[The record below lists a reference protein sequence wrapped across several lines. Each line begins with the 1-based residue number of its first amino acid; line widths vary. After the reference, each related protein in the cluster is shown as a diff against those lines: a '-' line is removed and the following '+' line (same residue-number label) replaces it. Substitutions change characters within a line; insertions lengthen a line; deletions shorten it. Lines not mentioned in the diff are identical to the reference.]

1 MSEPLSTDGTSGQ
14 NFLIARPD
22 FHDRRV
28 ALSVRGR
35 SSVRVPDSCG
45 NDVGGEMD
53 IVLGVSMTPTTV
65 HMVVVDGEKADGAT
79 VEHDTFDIGSAE
91 GTPTSSA
98 TDHVLAAIMGTR
110 EGAVASGHR
119 LVSTG
124 VTWSDHAN
132 AAELRQALA
141 DRRID
146 GVTFVSQL
154 HAAGALAQA
163 AGSLFGYDK
172 PALLLVE
179 PDSATVAVVDMTDAA
194 VIKVDSQPLTDA
206 DTAPVLT
213 DMLSALKGHPSS
225 PDGMFVI
232 GSGRD
237 LSAVIEQANE
247 VLSIPVSA
255 PADGE
260 LALARGAALG
270 AADVG
275 GLDPPTAADLSGLE
289 QPTAAL
295 AYSQDTDALSAT
307 AAGVDDAAYAQVS
320 ADGQRAG
327 KPFVLVGS
335 AMAAIFTVGVI
346 SLVITLAV
354 SIRPTADSLPGP
366 AFGAAPPFV
375 APKQAPVPPSAM
387 PPAPPPAAAVPTS
400 VVPPPPPA
408 LEANVAPPTAAQ
420 APVPRHAVVPAPA
433 PEAAQPPP
441 EAAQPPPAAPPPAD
455 AAPAPP
461 VAAVPDNPQTGY
473 PPAYGPAYG
482 PGPGYAPAYGP
493 GPGYGQQ
500 PAIPL
505 IPGILG
511 IGPAPFYR
519 GPDRW
524 EQPRWPSGPGYA
536 PGRRGGG
543 APPWLWPG
551 G

>member
-1 MSEPLSTDGTSGQ
+1 
-14 NFLIARPD
+14 
-22 FHDRRV
+22 
-28 ALSVRGR
+28 
-35 SSVRVPDSCG
+35 
-45 NDVGGEMD
+45 MD

-110 EGAVASGHR
+110 EGAVAGGHR
-119 LVSTG
+119 LASTG
-124 VTWSDHAN
+124 VAWSDHAE

-154 HAAGALAQA
+154 QAAGALAQA
-163 AGSLFGYDK
+163 AGSLFGYDI

-179 PDSATVAVVDMTDAA
+179 PDNATVAVVDMTDAA
-194 VIKVDSQPLTDA
+194 IIKVDSQPLTDA
-206 DTAPVLT
+206 DAAPALT

-260 LALARGAALG
+260 IALARGAALA
-270 AADVG
+270 AADLG
-275 GLDPPTAADLSGLE
+275 GLDPPTAADLGGLE

-307 AAGVDDAAYAQVS
+307 AAGVDDATAAGVDDVAYAQVS
-320 ADGQRAG
+320 AYGQRAG

-335 AMAAIFTVGVI
+335 AMAAIFTIGVV

-354 SIRPTADSLPGP
+354 SIRPTADTLPGP
-366 AFGAAPPFV
+366 NFGAAPPPV
-375 APKQAPVPPSAM
+375 AAPQQAPPSAK
-387 PPAPPPAAAVPTS
+387 PPAPPPAAAPPTS

-408 LEANVAPPTAAQ
+408 LAANVAPPTVAE
-420 APVPRHAVVPAPA
+420 APVPKHAVVPAPA
-433 PEAAQPPP
+433 PEAAPSPP
-441 EAAQPPPAAPPPAD
+441 EAAPPAE

-461 VAAVPDNPQTGY
+461 VAAVPDNPQIGY
-473 PPAYGPAYG
+473 PPAYG
-482 PGPGYAPAYGP
+482 PGPGYGPAPAYGP
-493 GPGYGQQ
+493 GPGYFPQ

-505 IPGILG
+505 IPGILS
-511 IGPAPFYR
+511 IGPGPAYR
-519 GPDRW
+519 PPDRW
-524 EQPRWPSGPGYA
+524 EPQRQWPSGPGYA
-536 PGRRGGG
+536 PGRHGGG
-543 APPWLWPG
+543 VPPWLWPG

>member
-1 MSEPLSTDGTSGQ
+1 
-14 NFLIARPD
+14 
-22 FHDRRV
+22 
-28 ALSVRGR
+28 
-35 SSVRVPDSCG
+35 
-45 NDVGGEMD
+45 MD

-79 VEHDTFDIGSAE
+79 IEHDTFDIGSAE

-110 EGAVASGHR
+110 EGAVAGGHR

-124 VTWSDHAN
+124 VAWSDHAE
-132 AAELRQALA
+132 AAELRQAVA

-154 HAAGALAQA
+154 QAAGALAQA

-179 PDSATVAVVDMTDAA
+179 PDNATVAVVDMTDATI
-194 VIKVDSQPLTDA
+194 IKVDSQPLTDA
-206 DTAPVLT
+206 DAAPVLT

-260 LALARGAALG
+260 IALARGAALAA
-270 AADVG
+270 AADLG
-275 GLDPPTAADLSGLE
+275 GLDPPTAADRGGLDP
-289 QPTAAL
+289 PTAAL
-295 AYSQDTDALSAT
+295 AYSQDTDPLSAT
-307 AAGVDDAAYAQVS
+307 APGVDDVAYAQVS
-320 ADGQRAG
+320 AYGQRAG

-335 AMAAIFTVGVI
+335 AMAAIFTIGVI

-354 SIRPTADSLPGP
+354 SIRPTADTLPGP
-366 AFGAAPPFV
+366 NFGAAPPFV
-375 APKQAPVPPSAM
+375 AAPQQAPPSAK
-387 PPAPPPAAAVPTS
+387 PPVPPPAAAPPPS
-400 VVPPPPPA
+400 VVPPPA
-408 LEANVAPPTAAQ
+408 LAADVAPPTVAE
-420 APVPRHAVVPAPA
+420 APVPRPDVVPAPA
-433 PEAAQPPP
+433 PEAAP
-441 EAAQPPPAAPPPAD
+441 PPPAAPPPAE

-473 PPAYGPAYG
+473 PPAYGPGPGYGPAPAYA
-482 PGPGYAPAYGP
+482 PGPGYFP
-493 GPGYGQQ
+493 Q

-505 IPGILG
+505 IPGILSV
-511 IGPAPFYR
+511 GPPPSYR

-524 EQPRWPSGPGYA
+524 GPQRQWPSGPGYA
-536 PGRRGGG
+536 PGRHGGG
-543 APPWLWPG
+543 GPPWLWPG
-551 G
+551 R

>member
-1 MSEPLSTDGTSGQ
+1 MSGPLSISGTPHQ

-35 SSVRVPDSCG
+35 SGVRVPDSCG
-45 NDVGGEMD
+45 NGVGGEMD

-79 VEHDTFDIGSAE
+79 IEHDTFDIGSAE

-98 TDHVLAAIMGTR
+98 SDHVLAAIMGTR
-110 EGAVASGHR
+110 EGAVAGGHR

-124 VTWSDHAN
+124 VAWSDHAN

-146 GVTFVSQL
+146 GVIFVSQL
-154 HAAGALAQA
+154 QAAGALAQA

-179 PDSATVAVVDMTDAA
+179 PDSATVAVADMTDAA
-194 VIKVDSQPLTDA
+194 IIKVDSQPLTDA
-206 DTAPVLT
+206 DTTPVLT
-213 DMLSALKGHPSS
+213 EMLSALKGHPSS

-232 GSGRD
+232 GSRD

-260 LALARGAALG
+260 LALARGAALA
-270 AADVG
+270 AADLG

-307 AAGVDDAAYAQVS
+307 AAGADDVAYAQAS
-320 ADGQRAG
+320 AYGQRAG

-366 AFGAAPPFV
+366 AFGAAPPSV
-375 APKQAPVPPSAM
+375 APQQAPVPPSAQ
-387 PPAPPPAAAVPTS
+387 PPATPPGGARAPPA
-400 VVPPPPPA
+400 
-408 LEANVAPPTAAQ
+408 
-420 APVPRHAVVPAPA
+420 
-433 PEAAQPPP
+433 
-441 EAAQPPPAAPPPAD
+441 
-455 AAPAPP
+455 
-461 VAAVPDNPQTGY
+461 G
-473 PPAYGPAYG
+473 
-482 PGPGYAPAYGP
+482 
-493 GPGYGQQ
+493 
-500 PAIPL
+500 
-505 IPGILG
+505 
-511 IGPAPFYR
+511 
-519 GPDRW
+519 
-524 EQPRWPSGPGYA
+524 
-536 PGRRGGG
+536 
-543 APPWLWPG
+543 
-551 G
+551 

>member
-1 MSEPLSTDGTSGQ
+1 
-14 NFLIARPD
+14 
-22 FHDRRV
+22 
-28 ALSVRGR
+28 
-35 SSVRVPDSCG
+35 
-45 NDVGGEMD
+45 MD

-110 EGAVASGHR
+110 EGAVAGGHR

-154 HAAGALAQA
+154 QAAGALAQA

-194 VIKVDSQPLTDA
+194 IIKVDSQPLTDA

-260 LALARGAALG
+260 LALARGAALA
-270 AADVG
+270 AADLG

-307 AAGVDDAAYAQVS
+307 AAGVDDVAYAQVS
-320 ADGQRAG
+320 AYGQRAG

-366 AFGAAPPFV
+366 AFGAAPPSV
-375 APKQAPVPPSAM
+375 APQQAPVPPSAM

-400 VVPPPPPA
+400 VV
-408 LEANVAPPTAAQ
+408 AP
-420 APVPRHAVVPAPA
+420 PAPA
-433 PEAAQPPP
+433 GARGQRGPAHGGPGAGSQARRGAGPRSRSGPASSSSTPARRRGARPACCRRARQPADRLSAGVRPG
-441 EAAQPPPAAPPPAD
+441 PATAPPRTA
-455 AAPAPP
+455 
-461 VAAVPDNPQTGY
+461 
-473 PPAYGPAYG
+473 
-482 PGPGYAPAYGP
+482 PGPGTHPHRP
-493 GPGYGQQ
+493 TD
-500 PAIPL
+500 
-505 IPGILG
+505 
-511 IGPAPFYR
+511 
-519 GPDRW
+519 PDRVTASNRRSPSSP
-524 EQPRWPSGPGYA
+524 ESCRSARPRPIADPTGGSSGNGHRDLA
-536 PGRRGGG
+536 MRRVVAGAGRHRGCGRE
-543 APPWLWPG
+543 ADD
-551 G
+551 

>member
-1 MSEPLSTDGTSGQ
+1 
-14 NFLIARPD
+14 
-22 FHDRRV
+22 
-28 ALSVRGR
+28 
-35 SSVRVPDSCG
+35 
-45 NDVGGEMD
+45 MD

-110 EGAVASGHR
+110 EGAVAGGHR

-154 HAAGALAQA
+154 QAAGALAQA

-179 PDSATVAVVDMTDAA
+179 ADSATVAVVDMTDAA
-194 VIKVDSQPLTDA
+194 IIKVDSQPLTDA

-247 VLSIPVSA
+247 VLSIPVSS

-260 LALARGAALG
+260 LALARGAALA
-270 AADVG
+270 AADLG

-307 AAGVDDAAYAQVS
+307 AAGVDDVAYAQVS
-320 ADGQRAG
+320 AYGQRAG

-366 AFGAAPPFV
+366 AFGAAPPSV
-375 APKQAPVPPSAM
+375 APQQAPVPPSAM

-400 VVPPPPPA
+400 VVAPPPPPPA
-408 LEANVAPPTAAQ
+408 LAANVAPPPVVQ
-420 APVPRHAVVPAPA
+420 APVPRHAEVPAPA
-433 PEAAQPPP
+433 PEAA
-441 EAAQPPPAAPPPAD
+441 PPAPEAPPPAE
-455 AAPAPP
+455 AAPVPP

-473 PPAYGPAYG
+473 PPAYGPGRRTARG
-482 PGPGYAPAYGP
+482 PGTHPHRPTH
-493 GPGYGQQ
+493 
-500 PAIPL
+500 
-505 IPGILG
+505 
-511 IGPAPFYR
+511 
-519 GPDRW
+519 PDRVTA
-524 EQPRWPSGPGYA
+524 SN
-536 PGRRGGG
+536 RGS
-543 APPWLWPG
+543 P
-551 G
+551 

>member
-1 MSEPLSTDGTSGQ
+1 MSEPLSMDGTSGQ

-35 SSVRVPDSCG
+35 SGVRVPDSCG

-79 VEHDTFDIGSAE
+79 IEHDTFDIGSAE

-98 TDHVLAAIMGTR
+98 SDHVLAAIMGTR
-110 EGAVASGHR
+110 EGAVAGGHR

-124 VTWSDHAN
+124 VAWSDHAN

-146 GVTFVSQL
+146 GVIFVSQL
-154 HAAGALAQA
+154 QAAGALAQA

-179 PDSATVAVVDMTDAA
+179 PDSATVAVADMTDAA
-194 VIKVDSQPLTDA
+194 IIKVDSQPLTDA
-206 DTAPVLT
+206 DTTPVLT
-213 DMLSALKGHPSS
+213 EMLSALKGHPSS

-232 GSGRD
+232 GSRD

-260 LALARGAALG
+260 LALARGAALAG
-270 AADVG
+270 AALV

-307 AAGVDDAAYAQVS
+307 AAGAGDVAYGQAS
-320 ADGQRAG
+320 GYGQRGG

-335 AMAAIFTVGVI
+335 AMAAIFTIGVV

-354 SIRPTADSLPGP
+354 SIRPTADTLPGP
-366 AFGAAPPFV
+366 DFGAAPPSV
-375 APKQAPVPPSAM
+375 AAPQQVPPSAK
-387 PPAPPPAAAVPTS
+387 PP
-400 VVPPPPPA
+400 VPPPPP
-408 LEANVAPPTAAQ
+408 
-420 APVPRHAVVPAPA
+420 
-433 PEAAQPPP
+433 PPP
-441 EAAQPPPAAPPPAD
+441 GAPPPA
-455 AAPAPP
+455 PRPP
-461 VAAVPDNPQTGY
+461 RPRRC
-473 PPAYGPAYG
+473 PPCPTTRRSAIRRRTARG
-482 PGPGYAPAYGP
+482 PGTDPH
-493 GPGYGQQ
+493 
-500 PAIPL
+500 
-505 IPGILG
+505 
-511 IGPAPFYR
+511 
-519 GPDRW
+519 
-524 EQPRWPSGPGYA
+524 
-536 PGRRGGG
+536 
-543 APPWLWPG
+543 PPTD
-551 G
+551 

>member
-1 MSEPLSTDGTSGQ
+1 
-14 NFLIARPD
+14 
-22 FHDRRV
+22 
-28 ALSVRGR
+28 
-35 SSVRVPDSCG
+35 
-45 NDVGGEMD
+45 MD

-110 EGAVASGHR
+110 EGAVAGGHR

-154 HAAGALAQA
+154 RAAGALAEA

-179 PDSATVAVVDMTDAA
+179 ADSATVAVVDMTDAA
-194 VIKVDSQPLTDA
+194 IIKVDSQPLTDA

-247 VLSIPVSA
+247 VLSIPVSS

-260 LALARGAALG
+260 LALARGAALA
-270 AADVG
+270 AADLG

-307 AAGVDDAAYAQVS
+307 AAGVDDVAYAQVS
-320 ADGQRAG
+320 AYGQRAG

-366 AFGAAPPFV
+366 AFGAAPPSV
-375 APKQAPVPPSAM
+375 APQQAPVPPSAM

-400 VVPPPPPA
+400 VVAPPPPPPA
-408 LEANVAPPTAAQ
+408 LAANVAPPPVVQ
-420 APVPRHAVVPAPA
+420 APVPRHAEVPAPA
-433 PEAAQPPP
+433 PEAA
-441 EAAQPPPAAPPPAD
+441 PPAPEAPPPAE
-455 AAPAPP
+455 AAPVPP

-473 PPAYGPAYG
+473 PPAYGAGPAYG
-482 PGPGYAPAYGP
+482 PGRRTAGP
-493 GPGYGQQ
+493 GTHPHR
-500 PAIPL
+500 PTD
-505 IPGILG
+505 
-511 IGPAPFYR
+511 
-519 GPDRW
+519 PDRVTA
-524 EQPRWPSGPGYA
+524 SN
-536 PGRRGGG
+536 RGS
-543 APPWLWPG
+543 P
-551 G
+551 

>member
-1 MSEPLSTDGTSGQ
+1 
-14 NFLIARPD
+14 
-22 FHDRRV
+22 
-28 ALSVRGR
+28 
-35 SSVRVPDSCG
+35 
-45 NDVGGEMD
+45 
-53 IVLGVSMTPTTV
+53 
-65 HMVVVDGEKADGAT
+65 
-79 VEHDTFDIGSAE
+79 
-91 GTPTSSA
+91 
-98 TDHVLAAIMGTR
+98 
-110 EGAVASGHR
+110 
-119 LVSTG
+119 
-124 VTWSDHAN
+124 
-132 AAELRQALA
+132 
-141 DRRID
+141 
-146 GVTFVSQL
+146 
-154 HAAGALAQA
+154 
-163 AGSLFGYDK
+163 
-172 PALLLVE
+172 
-179 PDSATVAVVDMTDAA
+179 
-194 VIKVDSQPLTDA
+194 
-206 DTAPVLT
+206 
-213 DMLSALKGHPSS
+213 
-225 PDGMFVI
+225 

-260 LALARGAALG
+260 LALARGAALA
-270 AADVG
+270 AADLG

-289 QPTAAL
+289 QPTSAL
-295 AYSQDTDALSAT
+295 AYSQDTDALNAT
-307 AAGVDDAAYAQVS
+307 AAVVDDVAYAQVP
-320 ADGQRAG
+320 AYGQRAG

-354 SIRPTADSLPGP
+354 SIRPTADTLPGP
-366 AFGAAPPFV
+366 AFGAAPPSV
-375 APKQAPVPPSAM
+375 VPQQAPVPPSAQ
-387 PPAPPPAAAVPTS
+387 PPAPPPAAAVPTP

-433 PEAAQPPP
+433 P

-500 PAIPL
+500 PAIPI
-505 IPGILG
+505 IPGILS
-511 IGPAPFYR
+511 IGPAPSYR

>member
-1 MSEPLSTDGTSGQ
+1 
-14 NFLIARPD
+14 
-22 FHDRRV
+22 
-28 ALSVRGR
+28 
-35 SSVRVPDSCG
+35 
-45 NDVGGEMD
+45 MD

-91 GTPTSSA
+91 RTPTSSA

-110 EGAVASGHR
+110 EGAVAGGHR

-124 VTWSDHAN
+124 VAWSDHAE
-132 AAELRQALA
+132 AAELRQAVA

-146 GVTFVSQL
+146 GVTFISQL
-154 HAAGALAQA
+154 QAAGALAQA

-179 PDSATVAVVDMTDAA
+179 PDSATVAVVDMTDATI
-194 VIKVDSQPLTDA
+194 IKVDSQPLTDA

-232 GSGRD
+232 GSRD

-260 LALARGAALG
+260 LALARGAALA
-270 AADVG
+270 AADLG

-295 AYSQDTDALSAT
+295 AYSQDTDALNAT
-307 AAGVDDAAYAQVS
+307 AAVVDDVAYAQVP
-320 ADGQRAG
+320 AYGQRAG

-354 SIRPTADSLPGP
+354 SIRPTADTLPGP
-366 AFGAAPPFV
+366 AFGAAPPSV
-375 APKQAPVPPSAM
+375 AAPQQAPPSAK
-387 PPAPPPAAAVPTS
+387 PPVPPPAAAPPTS
-400 VVPPPPPA
+400 
-408 LEANVAPPTAAQ
+408 
-420 APVPRHAVVPAPA
+420 
-433 PEAAQPPP
+433 
-441 EAAQPPPAAPPPAD
+441 
-455 AAPAPP
+455 
-461 VAAVPDNPQTGY
+461 
-473 PPAYGPAYG
+473 
-482 PGPGYAPAYGP
+482 
-493 GPGYGQQ
+493 
-500 PAIPL
+500 
-505 IPGILG
+505 
-511 IGPAPFYR
+511 
-519 GPDRW
+519 
-524 EQPRWPSGPGYA
+524 S
-536 PGRRGGG
+536 RRSRCRCH
-543 APPWLWPG
+543 PW
-551 G
+551 